1 MLTCCIISLTN
12 LHWQLLDKGL
22 YVSTQI
28 SYLTLI
34 ITQNYFWPDSDMT
47 WYVYAYTC
55 TQLLCIVWRTKHDFY
70 DLKKKL
76 SCKEKK
82 MCTSQKLHCAQ
93 LKWDQTDERPKKTF
107 SEGYFQLVAINHKT
121 EFCEK
126 IAGGN
131 FWPPPKLGL
140 GRS

>member
-1 MLTCCIISLTN
+1 MTLLKTAIWYNGYGYLLNPYALIRCILWVNCQFWCKQKHWKMLTCCIISLTN
-12 LHWQLLDKGL
+12 LHWQLLDKGF
-22 YVSTQI
+22 YVPTQI

-82 MCTSQKLHCAQ
+82 CAH
-93 LKWDQTDERPKKTF
+93 
-107 SEGYFQLVAINHKT
+107 HKN
-121 EFCEK
+121 C
-126 IAGGN
+126 IVPN
-131 FWPPPKLGL
+131 
-140 GRS
+140 

>member
-1 MLTCCIISLTN
+1 MHIVNFPSKCAPILCKHMYLYSLISTHFFISLTNLHCELAANSDVNKSIEKCWHVVISLTN
-12 LHWQLLDKGL
+12 LHWQLLDKGF
-22 YVSTQI
+22 YVPTQI

-82 MCTSQKLHCAQ
+82 CAH
-93 LKWDQTDERPKKTF
+93 
-107 SEGYFQLVAINHKT
+107 HKN
-121 EFCEK
+121 C
-126 IAGGN
+126 IVPN
-131 FWPPPKLGL
+131 
-140 GRS
+140 